1 VGGAFVSSHD
11 ILGQLNTGWL
21 LAKGVSLD
29 DDFTYVS
36 WAAAAGTVGAKWF
49 AGVGSAAAATLVTPS
64 AGGVAQISHGAI
76 ADSWYESQG
85 AFWYLQDGPRL
96 YIRHS
101 MHVETVVASWTG
113 LTTAWDAGAHKP
125 YAAGAAGNCSMVG
138 LDTSIGAF
146 YYALG
151 VRGGVVTAV
160 SSTIAPAADTAHVW
174 DVSWTTAGV
183 MSYTLDGTARAGL
196 TAAQQ
201 PVVTQ
206 AMSCMW
212 GMVPLE
218 VAAKIAYWDTIKLEC
233 SRNGRVTLI

>member
-1 VGGAFVSSHD
+1 
-11 ILGQLNTGWL
+11 
-21 LAKGVSLD
+21 
-29 DDFTYVS
+29 
-36 WAAAAGTVGAKWF
+36 
-49 AGVGSAAAATLVTPS
+49 
-64 AGGVAQISHGAI
+64 VAQISHGAI

-85 AFWYLQDGPRL
+85 AFWYLQDAPRL

-125 YAAGAAGNCSMVG
+125 YLAGAVGNCSMVG

-218 VAAKIAYWDTIKLEC
+218 VAAKIAYWDTIKLKC